1 MNSAMKSFA
10 ARRARLLEAIGPGV
24 VLVPSAPVFPRNNDV
39 EHPYRQDSDFFY
51 LTGFD
56 EPESVLVLSNQH
68 PEHRAVLFVRPRNP
82 EREIWDGPR
91 LGVEGAIAELGVD
104 AAFDVAELA
113 EKLPDYLGDVDRVHV
128 RVGRGHPFDATVFRA
143 LDVVRGRSRRGIR
156 APTEL
161 VDPVRTLHE
170 LRLRKDADELAT
182 MRRAA
187 EITRDAHLE
196 AMRVAKPGRREIE
209 VAAEMERV
217 FRLGGSERPAYE
229 SIVGSGPNAT
239 ILHYRAGKRVLGEGE
254 LLLIDAGCELD
265 YYASDVTRTFPVSGR
280 FSPEQRALY
289 DVTLASQQACLDAT
303 KPGATLD
310 ALHDVAVDVITR
322 GLIELGLLSGSVAEN
337 VEQQKYRA
345 FYMHR
350 TSHWLGMDVHDVGLY
365 YDAGKPRPLQ
375 PGFVLTIEPGVYVGA
390 NADVDPKWRGIGIRI
405 EDDVVVTET
414 GHHNLTHDIPKH
426 ADEIERILADR

>member
-1 MNSAMKSFA
+1 MQTFA
-10 ARRARLLEAIGPGV
+10 DRRARLLEAIGPGV
-24 VLVPSAPVFPRNNDV
+24 LVVPAAPVFTRNNDV

-56 EPESVLVLSNQH
+56 EPESVLVLSNRH
-68 PEHRAVLFVRPRNP
+68 PEHRAVIFVRPRNV

-91 LGVEGAIAELGVD
+91 LGIERAVAHLGVD
-104 AAFDVAELA
+104 AAFDIAELDQR
-113 EKLPDYLGDVDRVHV
+113 LPDYLGDVDRVHV
-128 RVGRGHPFDATVFRA
+128 RIGRGHPFDATLFRA
-143 LDVVRGRSRRGIR
+143 LDVVRARARRGVR

-161 VDPVRTLHE
+161 VDPVASLHE
-170 LRLRKDADELAT
+170 QRLRKDADEIAR

-187 EITRDAHLE
+187 EVTRDAHLE
-196 AMRVAKPGRREIE
+196 AMRVAIPGRHEMD

-229 SIVGSGPNAT
+229 AIVGSGPNAT
-239 ILHYRAGKRVLGEGE
+239 ILHYRAGRRVLGEGE

-265 YYASDVTRTFPVSGR
+265 YYAADVTRTFPVSGK

-289 DVTLASQQACLDAT
+289 DLTLAAQLACLEAT

-310 ALHDVAVDVITR
+310 GIHDVAVDVITR
-322 GLIELGLLSGSVAEN
+322 GLLELGLLQGSFEEN
-337 VEQQKYRA
+337 VAQQKYRA

-365 YDAGKPRPLQ
+365 YDEGKPRPLQ
-375 PGFVLTIEPGVYVGA
+375 PGFVLTIEPGIYVGV
-390 NADVDPKWRGIGIRI
+390 NAEVDAKWRGIGIRI
-405 EDDVVVTET
+405 EDDVLVTAD
-414 GHHNLTHDIPKH
+414 GHQNLTHDIPKD
-426 ADEIERILADR
+426 ADEIERVLAAR

>member
-1 MNSAMKSFA
+1 MDKKTYA
-10 ARRARLLEAIGPGV
+10 ARRARLLEATGPGV
-24 VLVPSAPVFPRNNDV
+24 VLIPSAPVFTRNNDV
-39 EHPYRQDSDFFY
+39 EHPYRQDSDFYY

-56 EPESVLVLSNQH
+56 EPESVLVLSTHH
-68 PEHRAVLFVRPRNP
+68 PEHRAVLFVRPRNL

-91 LGVEGAIAELGVD
+91 LGLEGAVSELGVD
-104 AAFDVAELA
+104 AAYDIAELD
-113 EKLPDYLGDVDRVHV
+113 ERLPDYLGDVDRVFV
-128 RVGRGHPFDATVFRA
+128 RVGRGHPFDTTLFRA
-143 LDVVRGRSRRGIR
+143 LDGVRARSRRGIR

-170 LRLRKDADELAT
+170 LRLHKDADEVAA

-187 EITRDAHLE
+187 EVTRDAHLE

-209 VAAEMERV
+209 VAAEMERI

-239 ILHYRAGKRVLGEGE
+239 ILHYRAGRRPLGEGE

-265 YYASDVTRTFPVSGR
+265 YYASDVTRTFPVSGK

-289 DVTLASQQACLDAT
+289 DVTLASQLACLDAT
-303 KPGATLD
+303 KPGTTLD
-310 ALHDVAVDVITR
+310 AIHDVAVDVITR
-322 GLIELGLLSGSVAEN
+322 GLIDLGLLQGSVEEN

-365 YDAGKPRPLQ
+365 YEGGKPRPLE
-375 PGFVLTIEPGVYVGA
+375 PGFVLTVEPGIYVAA
-390 NADVDPKWRGIGIRI
+390 NAEVDPKWRGIGIRI
-405 EDDVVVTET
+405 EDDLLVTAT
-414 GHHNLTHDIPKH
+414 GHQNLTHDIPKD